1 MNRPMKTRNP
11 PRYQGT
17 ITSWKDEQGFG
28 FIAPNGGG
36 PAVFVHIKSF
46 AGRATRPAVDDIV
59 TFELGVNEKGQ
70 PRASNVA
77 FVREHSAQRMPAR
90 SGPGQLLVAAAF
102 IGLLAIAVVAG
113 IFPDMILLACFGI
126 SALTFIVYALDKS
139 AARHGRWRTAE
150 NTLHLLALAGG
161 WPGAMLA
168 QQLLRHKSTKASF
181 RAGFWRTVVVNC
193 AVVGWLATPS
203 GRALLGAL

>member
-1 MNRPMKTRNP
+1 MQQRKP

-36 PAVFVHIKSF
+36 PSVFVHIKSF
-46 AGRATRPAVDDIV
+46 ASRGMRPGVDDIV
-59 TFELGVNEKGQ
+59 TYELGVNEKGQ

-77 FVREHSAQRMPAR
+77 FVRERAVQRPPTR
-90 SGPGQLLVAAAF
+90 RGSGQLLLAAGF
-102 IGLLAIAVVAG
+102 LGLLALAVLAG
-113 IFPDMILLACFGI
+113 VFPGLVLGAYFGA
-126 SALTFIVYALDKS
+126 SALTFLVYAADKS
-139 AARHGRWRTAE
+139 AARNDRRRTPE
-150 NTLHLLALAGG
+150 DTLHLLALAGG

-181 RAGFWRTVVVNC
+181 RTKFWCTVAVNC
-193 AVVGWLATPS
+193 AILGWLATPP
-203 GRALLGAL
+203 GRALLGAM